1 VGTSWIRQR
10 VLHDTIY
17 ERLHHWAGPLTDAGV
32 HHVRHVATTVHIAAC
47 REPRLAKSDAIFYQ
61 RKLQLTA
68 ANNLR
73 TGCDDRDIVVT
84 SHGCNPR
91 VRGIREH
98 ASKQQNFKHLRSD
111 FGVRLCATGTD
122 KRDSLG
128 LRRHSVEE
136 IGGEHQAARTRVQQ
150 QRTARGWRWIR
161 GRRVCDANYY
171 FRNRADKAHRQA
183 VAGYDQLG
191 AVLDGS
197 SILGERQPRSASS

>member
-17 ERLHHWAGPLTDAGV
+17 ERLHHWAGPLSDAGV

-98 ASKQQNFKHLRSD
+98 ASKQQNFKQLRSD
-111 FGVRLCATGTD
+111 F
-122 KRDSLG
+122 
-128 LRRHSVEE
+128 VEE

-183 VAGYDQLG
+183 VARYDQLG